1 MHLFVKDIQF
11 EKVKNKVYFFHTFYG
26 VVKEQFVGLIDKL
39 KDINKPVIL
48 VLNKIDKVKREDI
61 SNNY

>member
-1 MHLFVKDIQF
+1 MK
-11 EKVKNKVYFFHTFYG
+11 KR
-26 VVKEQFVGLIDKL
+26 VGLIFGGRSGEHEVSLKKYLIDKL

-61 SNNY
+61 LRKILLNLHH